1 MLRFLRESVKEFDH
15 VVWPTR
21 RETVRY
27 FSITVSTIVVF
38 AVFLFIVGTTF
49 STSLFAVKDMVS
61 PVSSAPASTQQNA
74 PEIDLQSLLGSG
86 ATASGVEV
94 TVSATGSAK

>member
-27 FSITVSTIVVF
+27 FTIVVSTIAVF
-38 AVFLFIVGTTF
+38 AVFLFVIGTTF
-49 STSLFAVKDMVS
+49 STSLFALRDVVN
-61 PVSSAPASTQQNA
+61 PVTSAPVSTQQA
-74 PEIDLQSLLGSG
+74 PIDLQSLLGSG
-86 ATASGVEV
+86 TTASGVEV
-94 TVSATGSAK
+94 SVSGTGSSK